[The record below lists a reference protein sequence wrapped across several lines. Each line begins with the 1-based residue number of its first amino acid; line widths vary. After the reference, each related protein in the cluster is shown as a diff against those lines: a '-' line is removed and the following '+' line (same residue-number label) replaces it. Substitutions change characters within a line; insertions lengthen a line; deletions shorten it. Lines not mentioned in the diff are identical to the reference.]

1 MHKINRITILII
13 CILTLSTSL
22 FSQTRSLDYYVTS
35 AIQNS
40 PQIND
45 QRGAIDSARLGIQL
59 SKAQLAR
66 PLITGTADYLYAPT
80 YGKYGFDTNIT
91 DGGHYAALLNLE
103 YPLLHFRKLAVQKH
117 AGQAAERKSR
127 YNIQLLEHEIRAN
140 VTDQY
145 ITAYQN
151 LAHVQ
156 YLDDIIT
163 LLRKQK
169 QVLQPLAQNGLIHVT
184 ELQQIDIKN
193 QDLLIQKSTA
203 ENEYRA
209 SLSQLNTM
217 SGVNDSLTARIEPP
231 KISRDTTQT
240 SQSLFLRQ
248 FRLDSLRLSLEKK
261 VQDMK
266 YRPDLSL
273 MTSAGLN
280 AIQPT
285 GLNGLKH
292 NYGYTVGLHFSTIL
306 YDGGQKDIQRQKI
319 TVAQRSIT
327 GHRSHL
333 ENQRET
339 QLQSLRT
346 QLDHVK
352 SQLASMSQQ
361 KSRYQNLFDTYN
373 AELSSGDVSVID
385 YLSVVRDYLVF
396 RDQQQQL
403 QATQYQLMNQYNYWH
418 W

>member
-1 MHKINRITILII
+1 MNKINKITILLFT
-13 CILTLSTSL
+13 ILTCSTSL
-22 FSQTRSLDYYVTS
+22 FSQTRSLDYYVS
-35 AIQNS
+35 NAIKNS
-40 PQIND
+40 PRIND
-45 QRGAIDSARLGIQL
+45 QRGAIDSARLDIQL
-59 SKAQLAR
+59 SKAKLTR

-127 YNIQLLEHEIRAN
+127 YNIQLLGHEIRTS

-145 ITAYQN
+145 ISAYQN

-156 YLDDIIT
+156 YLEDIIK
-163 LLRKQK
+163 LLHKQK
-169 QVLQPLAQNGLIHVT
+169 QVLQPLVQNGLIHVT
-184 ELQQIDIKN
+184 ELQQIDIKI

-203 ENEYRA
+203 EDEYRA
-209 SLSQLNTM
+209 SLSQLNAM

-231 KISRDTTQT
+231 QISRDTTRID
-240 SQSLFLRQ
+240 QSLFLRQ
-248 FRLDSLRLSLEKK
+248 FRLDSLQLALEKK

-273 MTSAGLN
+273 MTSAGLD
-280 AIQPT
+280 ATQPS
-285 GLNGLKH
+285 GLKH
-292 NYGYTVGLHFSTIL
+292 NYGYTVGLHFSALL
-306 YDGGQKDIQRQKI
+306 YDGNQKDIQRQKI
-319 TVAQRSIT
+319 TVAQRSIA

-333 ENQRET
+333 ENQRAT
-339 QLQSLRT
+339 RLQSLRA

-352 SQLASMSQQ
+352 SQLASLSQQ
-361 KSRYQNLFDTYN
+361 KKRYQNLLDTYN

-385 YLSVVRDYLVF
+385 YLSVVRDFLDF

-403 QATQYQLMNQYNYWH
+403 QTTQYQLMNQYNYWH